1 MREDK
6 ILGMLVNLVILEGA
20 VDEDN
25 PSIKDSKNK
34 IDTKESTSDR
44 KTVEKKSSKL
54 DSKRIK
60 R

>member
-1 MREDK
+1 M
-6 ILGMLVNLVILEGA
+6 NLVILEGA

-44 KTVEKKSSKL
+44 KLWRKEFQTGF
-54 DSKRIK
+54 
-60 R
+60 